1 MEFGFPLSIKYET
14 GDPSLHYLTSKMFA
28 KEDMLLN
35 ATSGDEIYNDLQ
47 GRKIGSYVNSG
58 LIMKCFA
65 GSLDEVDYY
74 NIFIAFGIFILFLT
88 GVMMYNA
95 LEKFAKNRYTKIIA
109 LVVSIIFM
117 MGYPLNSL
125 LFGFEYLSLGILVLC
140 TIIHMVYYFEKEE
153 LKFRYILITFA
164 LLNFGLFCS
173 YYMFV
178 PFTYS
183 ALWIY
188 FCIYNYRK
196 KKKIFCKDNIIIL
209 SVTLIIPFI
218 LGYIYHLAPGIYN
231 IFCNNMKDALEI
243 SIRYSSNI
251 LNNSFSLEGYTYTN
265 YYSNILPF
273 IPLVIYYIIQK
284 YKKKEIFSFE
294 IILTGAL
301 VIFISILLIGNILGK
316 VSEYFIMKNYF
327 ALWIILIYINFLS
340 LIYIFEKD
348 KKITYAIITGYTS
361 LIILCTILINMPITK
376 SNQNERLINLAEI
389 FEVNKYIIAKR
400 PKDLEKEE
408 INILKCAKEIID
420 FSNEK
425 TEIIGDEEQIYWAYS
440 LLEYTK
446 HDEMIEEDALK
457 YGGQYVLYKKYMD
470 AIGEIGKS
478 KYIIYFK
485 KNKFYDKIESI
496 LFNNAEIIYQNNYG
510 GILKYN

>member
-28 KEDMLLN
+28 EEDALLN

-65 GSLDEVDYY
+65 ESLDEVDYY

-88 GVMMYNA
+88 GVMMYSA
-95 LEKFAKNRYTKIIA
+95 LEKFAKNRYTKLIA

-140 TIIHMVYYFEKEE
+140 TIIHMIYYFEKEE
-153 LKFRYILITFA
+153 LKFHYILIIFA

-196 KKKIFCKDNIIIL
+196 KKKVFCKDNIIIL
-209 SVTLIIPFI
+209 SVTLLVPFI

-231 IFCNNMKDALEI
+231 IFCHNTKDALEI
-243 SIRYSSNI
+243 AIGYSSNI

-273 IPLVIYYIIQK
+273 IPLVIYYMIQK
-284 YKKKEIFSFE
+284 YKKKEIFSFD
-294 IILTGAL
+294 IILIGAL

-327 ALWIILIYINFLS
+327 ALWVILIYVSFLS

-376 SNQNERLINLAEI
+376 SNQNERIINPAEI

-408 INILKCAKEIID
+408 INILKYAKEIID
-420 FSNEK
+420 FSKEK

-457 YGGQYVLYKKYMD
+457 YGGQYVLYKKYID
-470 AIGEIGKS
+470 AIGKIGKS
-478 KYIIYFK
+478 NYIIYFK
-485 KNKFYDKIESI
+485 KNKFYDKMEFI